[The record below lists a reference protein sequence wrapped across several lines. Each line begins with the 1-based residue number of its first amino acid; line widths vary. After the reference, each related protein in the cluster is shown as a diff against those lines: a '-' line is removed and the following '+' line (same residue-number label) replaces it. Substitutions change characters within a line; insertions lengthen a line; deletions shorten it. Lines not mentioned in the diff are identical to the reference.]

1 MPMSVVSYIII
12 DLSGMKI
19 MSNKIDI
26 HNIVL
31 QLTRVTLLEDKRHR
45 DESIK
50 NLTPISMVHE
60 GGSIKEMS
68 NTFTVSKCSPKYSS
82 NKTIIDD
89 LITDVENEHLFNKY
103 ESMPNRDF
111 HISLNKTIYEFLL
124 RKSIEAKETNTWGDD
139 NIWYNPIKEFQ
150 NWFDENGIDH
160 NTIPSLTPAI
170 EKAGT
175 NDEPDHEKDKIDYNL
190 TSHLEPSIDKEYTND
205 ALWAIAD
212 DMRLRKEMG
221 EFETYRDAYR
231 WAESNLTCD
240 DKIIT
245 AIKLER
251 AYHKAKSEG
260 KL

>member
-1 MPMSVVSYIII
+1 MKEVSSIII

-60 GGSIKEMS
+60 GGSIKEMP

-103 ESMPNRDF
+103 ESMN
-111 HISLNKTIYEFLL
+111 LNPL
-124 RKSIEAKETNTWGDD
+124 R
-139 NIWYNPIKEFQ
+139 IW
-150 NWFDENGIDH
+150 
-160 NTIPSLTPAI
+160 
-170 EKAGT
+170 
-175 NDEPDHEKDKIDYNL
+175 
-190 TSHLEPSIDKEYTND
+190 
-205 ALWAIAD
+205 
-212 DMRLRKEMG
+212 
-221 EFETYRDAYR
+221 
-231 WAESNLTCD
+231 
-240 DKIIT
+240 
-245 AIKLER
+245 
-251 AYHKAKSEG
+251 
-260 KL
+260 